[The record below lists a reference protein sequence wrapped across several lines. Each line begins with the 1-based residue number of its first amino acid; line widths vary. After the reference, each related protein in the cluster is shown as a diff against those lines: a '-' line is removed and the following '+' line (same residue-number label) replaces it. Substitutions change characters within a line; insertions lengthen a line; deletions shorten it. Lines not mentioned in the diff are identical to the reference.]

1 MDKHTHGSLEYFL
14 HGKVPRVLLFSGMHG
29 DEYESGRLLEEYLK
43 ENYQT
48 LPHFLYV
55 PQVSPSAVAS
65 STRKNKYGNDINRQ
79 FLPTT
84 SDPEAKAVMSLL
96 SAFHFDVCIDVH
108 EDPDRTLGFYLYDT
122 EHMNDGE
129 LANYRAA
136 VHATGA
142 RLYTGVDDVD
152 DENLNL
158 NVEKGYVSLGF
169 EKTQQVSGFSSRWLY
184 DKSIS
189 RRSFT
194 LEIPGRGSLLLKR
207 SLLHTVIS
215 FLLSKEGIL

>member
-1 MDKHTHGSLEYFL
+1 MDKHIHDSLRYFL
-14 HGKVPRVLLFSGMHG
+14 HGDIPRVLLFSGMHG
-29 DEYESGRLLEEYLK
+29 DEYESGRLLEAYLS
-43 ENYQT
+43 ENYQS
-48 LPHFLYV
+48 LPSLLYI
-55 PQVSPSAVAS
+55 PRISPSAVAAG
-65 STRKNKYGNDINRQ
+65 TRRNKYGNDINRQ
-79 FLPTT
+79 FLAST

-122 EHMNDGE
+122 EQMNDEE
-129 LANYRAA
+129 LINYRAA
-136 VHATGA
+136 VHTTGA

-158 NVEKGYVSLGF
+158 TVEKGYVSLGF
-169 EKTQQVSGFSSRWLY
+169 EKTQEVSGFSSRWLY
-184 DKSIS
+184 DQSIS

-194 LEIPGRGSLLLKR
+194 LEIPGRGPTLLKK
-207 SLLHTVIS
+207 SLIHTVIS